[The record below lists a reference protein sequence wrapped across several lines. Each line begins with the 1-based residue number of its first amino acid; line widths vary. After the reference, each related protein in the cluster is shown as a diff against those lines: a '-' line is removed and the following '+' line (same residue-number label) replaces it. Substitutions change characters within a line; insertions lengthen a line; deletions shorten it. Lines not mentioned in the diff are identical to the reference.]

1 VKRGPGT
8 KFCLPGTCRHLET
21 LRCARLNVLLI
32 LVINRQLL
40 DVIREG
46 WSSRWSREP
55 PRRGER
61 ESMQIP
67 GRRCRCESFD
77 VLFSGKSGEKI
88 NSTAWRRGVVLLET
102 PGDAVGLKVTVKM

>member
-1 VKRGPGT
+1 
-8 KFCLPGTCRHLET
+8 
-21 LRCARLNVLLI
+21 
-32 LVINRQLL
+32 
-40 DVIREG
+40 
-46 WSSRWSREP
+46 
-55 PRRGER
+55 
-61 ESMQIP
+61 MQIP